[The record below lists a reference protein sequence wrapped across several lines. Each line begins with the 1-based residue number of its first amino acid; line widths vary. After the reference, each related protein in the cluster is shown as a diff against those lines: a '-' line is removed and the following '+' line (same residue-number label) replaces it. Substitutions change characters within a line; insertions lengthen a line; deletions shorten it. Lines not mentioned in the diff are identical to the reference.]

1 MAAAGRFVLFS
12 DVEVI
17 VFSEQPEKNDEEGFS
32 GNLSNLKNGEEQEAP
47 IHLRLF
53 ERFNC
58 QLRKSDYEFYKFFQ
72 HLNYFRI
79 ILLDCTGRL
88 CCWLSHCLE
97 KRYLQ
102 TWISVMRHIVHTI
115 KTTLHAR
122 SKIWKWCSCLAWAIS
137 HEWARGVSTADGVR
151 YFSPHSNIKL
161 KSSHARLKSSLYYF
175 CGTARMCLENV
186 TKLSLGSFPG
196 RNIWLCLFA
205 SHDIA
210 NWTTNWPWYLWR
222 IGIDLERERPLSLEI
237 SCNVN

>member
-1 MAAAGRFVLFS
+1 MKKGFQEIYQNWKTA
-12 DVEVI
+12 
-17 VFSEQPEKNDEEGFS
+17 KNKKPPSISGF
-32 GNLSNLKNGEEQEAP
+32 LKELTASCE
-47 IHLRLF
+47 
-53 ERFNC
+53 
-58 QLRKSDYEFYKFFQ
+58 KSDYEFYKFFQ

-115 KTTLHAR
+115 KTTLHVR

>member
-1 MAAAGRFVLFS
+1 MKKGFQEIYQTWKTA
-12 DVEVI
+12 
-17 VFSEQPEKNDEEGFS
+17 KNKKPPSISGF
-32 GNLSNLKNGEEQEAP
+32 LKELTASCE
-47 IHLRLF
+47 
-53 ERFNC
+53 
-58 QLRKSDYEFYKFFQ
+58 KSDYEFYKFFQ

>member
-1 MAAAGRFVLFS
+1 MKKGFQEIYQTWKTA
-12 DVEVI
+12 
-17 VFSEQPEKNDEEGFS
+17 KNKKPPSISGF
-32 GNLSNLKNGEEQEAP
+32 LKELTASCE
-47 IHLRLF
+47 
-53 ERFNC
+53 
-58 QLRKSDYEFYKFFQ
+58 KSDYEFYKFFQ

-205 SHDIA
+205 SRDIA

>member
-1 MAAAGRFVLFS
+1 MKKGFQEIYQTWKTA
-12 DVEVI
+12 
-17 VFSEQPEKNDEEGFS
+17 KNKKPPSISGF
-32 GNLSNLKNGEEQEAP
+32 LKELTASCE
-47 IHLRLF
+47 
-53 ERFNC
+53 
-58 QLRKSDYEFYKFFQ
+58 KSDYEFYKFFQ

-115 KTTLHAR
+115 KTTLHVR

-205 SHDIA
+205 SRDIA
-210 NWTTNWPWYLWR
+210 NWTTNWSWYLWR

>member
-1 MAAAGRFVLFS
+1 MKKGFQEIYQNWKTA
-12 DVEVI
+12 
-17 VFSEQPEKNDEEGFS
+17 KNKKPPSISGF
-32 GNLSNLKNGEEQEAP
+32 LKELTASCE
-47 IHLRLF
+47 
-53 ERFNC
+53 
-58 QLRKSDYEFYKFFQ
+58 KSDYEFYKFFQ

-79 ILLDCTGRL
+79 ILFDCTGRL

-102 TWISVMRHIVHTI
+102 TWISVMCHIVHTI

-205 SHDIA
+205 SRDIA
-210 NWTTNWPWYLWR
+210 NWTTNWSWYLWR

>member
-1 MAAAGRFVLFS
+1 MKKGFQEIYQNWKTA
-12 DVEVI
+12 
-17 VFSEQPEKNDEEGFS
+17 KNKKPPSISGF
-32 GNLSNLKNGEEQEAP
+32 LKELTASCE
-47 IHLRLF
+47 
-53 ERFNC
+53 
-58 QLRKSDYEFYKFFQ
+58 KSDYEFYKFFQ

-115 KTTLHAR
+115 KTTLHVR

-205 SHDIA
+205 SRDIA
-210 NWTTNWPWYLWR
+210 NWTTNWSWYLWR

>member
-1 MAAAGRFVLFS
+1 MKKGFQEIYQTWKTA
-12 DVEVI
+12 
-17 VFSEQPEKNDEEGFS
+17 KNKKPPSISGF
-32 GNLSNLKNGEEQEAP
+32 LKELTASCE
-47 IHLRLF
+47 
-53 ERFNC
+53 
-58 QLRKSDYEFYKFFQ
+58 KSDYEFYKFFQ

-115 KTTLHAR
+115 KTTLHVR

>member
-1 MAAAGRFVLFS
+1 MKKGFQEIYQTWKTA
-12 DVEVI
+12 
-17 VFSEQPEKNDEEGFS
+17 KNKKPPSISGF
-32 GNLSNLKNGEEQEAP
+32 LKELTASCE
-47 IHLRLF
+47 
-53 ERFNC
+53 
-58 QLRKSDYEFYKFFQ
+58 KSDYEFYKFFQ

-137 HEWARGVSTADGVR
+137 HEWTRGVSTADGVR